1 MPREWEAALER
12 WQRAGLVDAAAV
24 EKICAFEKDAG
35 AGLRWPVLVALV
47 FGGLMLGAGVLL
59 FVAAHWDSLSPSER
73 FALVL
78 AMVAIFHAGGAWA
91 SRSSEGLA
99 VALHGIGT
107 AALGA
112 GIFLA
117 GQIFN
122 LAGNW
127 PAGVM
132 LWAAG
137 AWIGFALRQDWV
149 QFGFAAV
156 LTPLWLGGEWIDAFP
171 NPRMQETR
179 ILLDGILLVSMT
191 YFCARARAGD
201 NVPRQALAWIGGIA
215 LMPAAVLLATES
227 EIWRAPARAGEGAA
241 DWVGYALAFGLP
253 LALAWWLRRGEA
265 WINVIA
271 AVWVF
276 LLGAIAATQNA
287 GVYAWCALGAAGMIA
302 WGVHEGRDER
312 VNMGMAGFAL
322 TLLFFY
328 FSQVMDKLGRSASLV
343 GLGVLFLAGGWA
355 MERMRRRW
363 VAQAREAR

>member
-12 WQRAGLVDAAAV
+12 WQNAGLVDAETAARIR
-24 EKICAFEKDAG
+24 EFEKTNATP
-35 AGLRWPVLVALV
+35 LRWPVMVALV

-59 FVAAHWDSLSPSER
+59 FIAAHWDILSPAER
-73 FALVL
+73 FAVAL
-78 AMVAIFHAGGAWA
+78 AMVAVFHAGGAWA
-91 SRSSEGLA
+91 SRSNEGLA
-99 VALHGIGT
+99 IALHGIGT

-137 AWIGFALRQDWV
+137 AWIGFALRRDWL
-149 QFGFAAV
+149 QFAFAAV
-156 LTPLWLGGEWIDAFP
+156 LTPLWLGGEWTNAFP
-171 NPRMQETR
+171 SETPAQLR
-179 ILLDGILLVSMT
+179 VLLDGNVLAAIT
-191 YFCARARAGD
+191 YFTAGTRGADGAR
-201 NVPRQALAWIGGIA
+201 RQTLMWIGGIA
-215 LMPAAVLLATES
+215 LLPCSIFLASEA
-227 EIWRAPARAGEGAA
+227 EIWNRRGTSDTTLE
-241 DWVGYALAFGLP
+241 WIGYAVAFALP
-253 LALAWWLRRGEA
+253 LALAWFLRGREA
-265 WINVIA
+265 WMNLIA
-271 AVWVF
+271 AAWVGV
-276 LLGAIAATQNA
+276 LGMIASTPGA

-302 WGVHEGRDER
+302 WGVQEGRDER

-355 MERMRRRW
+355 LERMRRRW